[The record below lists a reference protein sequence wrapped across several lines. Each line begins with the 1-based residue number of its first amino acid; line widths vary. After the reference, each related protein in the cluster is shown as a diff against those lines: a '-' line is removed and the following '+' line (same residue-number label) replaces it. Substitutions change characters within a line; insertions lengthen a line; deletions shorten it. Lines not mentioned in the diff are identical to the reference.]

1 MQFFK
6 RNKKYLLFVLFILV
20 IGIVL
25 GMAYYFFID
34 EDIKLSIINTLN
46 NNISF
51 NNNFI
56 LKNLTIMSILLV
68 LSFFIIGIPLSL
80 FYLLYD
86 SFSVGFLISMFFSI
100 YKIKGLLYLFIYI
113 ILCKI
118 PVLILMI
125 IFIKKIIYIGK
136 FIIGKIIYKKYYNY
150 NDRIFMNFKKSLYII
165 LFNLILNIIIYLISP
180 LIFDNITFL
189 LK

>member
-100 YKIKGLLYLFIYI
+100 
-113 ILCKI
+113 
-118 PVLILMI
+118 
-125 IFIKKIIYIGK
+125 
-136 FIIGKIIYKKYYNY
+136 
-150 NDRIFMNFKKSLYII
+150 
-165 LFNLILNIIIYLISP
+165 
-180 LIFDNITFL
+180 
-189 LK
+189 